1 LKHPSLWFSLLQRG
15 AWRVLAPGPG
25 YGPRY
30 LNGVSNLESDGGESC
45 GGEVDSGSG
54 AARCLVD
61 QAALGDRCRSG
72 VVSEGLYDWVEFP
85 EMSVT
90 APAAAANPL
99 VVSSAPF

>member
-72 VVSEGLYDWVEFP
+72 VVSEGLYDCRALGRIP
-85 EMSVT
+85 
-90 APAAAANPL
+90 
-99 VVSSAPF
+99 